1 MRIVLASQSPRRK
14 ELLARLYP
22 DFEVMVSSADEELP
36 EGVHPREGVEILA
49 RRKGAA
55 VLGITD
61 PCDVIISSDTLVE
74 LGGVPL
80 GKPEDEQDAVK
91 MLMSLS
97 GKSHHVHTGV
107 AVHCNGKVVS
117 GIDTATVTFKAFSEA
132 EAREYVATGEP
143 MDKAGSYAIQGLGG
157 ALVEKFEGEFEVIV
171 GLGLNL
177 TKKLVDSVLC
187 DACAEASEAVL
198 ENE

>member
-1 MRIVLASQSPRRK
+1 MKIILASRSPRRK
-14 ELLARLYP
+14 ELLGRIYP
-22 DFEVMVSSADEELP
+22 EFEIMVSAADEELP
-36 EGVHPREGVEILA
+36 HDIHPREGVEVLA

-55 VLGITD
+55 VLSMAA

-74 LGGVPL
+74 IDGVPL
-80 GKPEDEQDAVK
+80 GKPRDEEDAVR

-107 AVHCNGKVVS
+107 AVHHAGRVLS
-117 GIDTATVTFKAFSEA
+117 GVDTATVTFKSFSER

-143 MDKAGSYAIQGLGG
+143 MDKAGSYAIQGIGG

-171 GLGLNL
+171 GLGLGL
-177 TKKLVDSVLC
+177 TKKLVDSAISGDTGTVTA
-187 DACAEASEAVL
+187 DE
-198 ENE
+198 